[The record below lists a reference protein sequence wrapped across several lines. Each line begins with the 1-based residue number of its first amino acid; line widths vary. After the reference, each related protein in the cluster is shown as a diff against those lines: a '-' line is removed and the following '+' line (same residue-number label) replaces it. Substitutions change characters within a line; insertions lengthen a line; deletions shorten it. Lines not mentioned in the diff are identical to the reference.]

1 MHCQFTESLA
11 GPQPPAPF
19 FVDRPPFCA
28 TAGAVRDSAGYG
40 GGPARD
46 PGGCE
51 GWALPAS
58 GQANG
63 GGGGGGGIGGWGL
76 PAGSD
81 GGGKEVVVG
90 GWVGQGDWRGGGAGG
105 NELGGGGGASKG
117 DGGGV
122 GVGVGGVG
130 LEDLV
135 RRLWEIG

>member
-63 GGGGGGGIGGWGL
+63 GGGGGGGG
-76 PAGSD
+76 
-81 GGGKEVVVG
+81 
-90 GWVGQGDWRGGGAGG
+90 
-105 NELGGGGGASKG
+105 
-117 DGGGV
+117 
-122 GVGVGGVG
+122 GGVG
-130 LEDLV
+130 LEELV
-135 RRLWEIG
+135 HRLWEIG